1 MTAESRSVLSFVR
14 PAPTPRVAQLPAEPQ
29 PAEIDL
35 ARTALVIVDMQN
47 DFLHPDG
54 WFPRAGVDVSVL
66 KALAP
71 GLSTLAAGARA
82 AGVPVIWVNWG
93 VRADRAELSRAMLD
107 KASAGGTRPI
117 YADPSVP
124 GRGRILVAGDWGA
137 EVIAELAPAE
147 GDLTVF
153 KHRLSGFHDNE
164 LDSVLRNRG
173 IETLLFAGINTD
185 RCVFSTL
192 CDASFRGY
200 GCLLVTDACAT
211 PSPAYVSDAV
221 LYLVRLLYGA
231 TVTSADLLDAF
242 ASADPAQKT

>member
-1 MTAESRSVLSFVR
+1 MADASPILSFVR
-14 PAPTPRVAQLPAEPQ
+14 PLAAPRVARLAAAPQ
-29 PAEIDL
+29 PVELDL
-35 ARTALVIVDMQN
+35 ARSALVIIDMQN

-54 WFPRAGVDVSVL
+54 WFPRAGVDVSAL
-66 KALAP
+66 LALAP
-71 GLSTLAAGARA
+71 ALAELAAGARE

-117 YADPSVP
+117 YADPSVE

-137 EVIAELAPAE
+137 ETIEDLAPQNE
-147 GDLTVF
+147 DFVVH

-200 GCLLVTDACAT
+200 GCLMVEDACAT

-231 TVTSADLLDAF
+231 TVMRADLLAAF
-242 ASADPAQKT
+242 ATAQSAQKS

>member
-1 MTAESRSVLSFVR
+1 MPDLFRLWR
-14 PAPTPRVAQLPAEPQ
+14 PAT
-29 PAEIDL
+29 
-35 ARTALVIVDMQN
+35 
-47 DFLHPDG
+47 
-54 WFPRAGVDVSVL
+54 
-66 KALAP
+66 
-71 GLSTLAAGARA
+71 RA
-82 AGVPVIWVNWG
+82 AGLPVIFVNWG
-93 VRADRAELSRAMLD
+93 VRADRAELSCPAPRQGFGRRAR
-107 KASAGGTRPI
+107 GPI
-117 YADPSVP
+117 YADPSVE
-124 GRGRILVAGDWGA
+124 GRGRILVEGDWGA

-147 GDLTVF
+147 ADLTVF

-231 TVTSADLLDAF
+231 TVTSADLLAAF